1 MRPGRPA
8 RLLRLVAV
16 VVGARGQAPVPNF
29 LVEVRSGRDAAAAVA
44 TVASAVVSA
53 AAGGGGRGLEFT
65 IAAAEPFDELG
76 RFAGAMRLARQ
87 LLDDERER
95 CELRRAKRRQIGC
108 PCRCR
113 RA

>member
-65 IAAAEPFDELG
+65 IAAAEPSYAAKDVRVGDATLLLACDAEGRSRAAAPGVRDAGEL
-76 RFAGAMRLARQ
+76 AGASA
-87 LLDDERER
+87 
-95 CELRRAKRRQIGC
+95 
-108 PCRCR
+108 P
-113 RA
+113 